1 MNLRAGRRRLPV
13 AVDLTPMID
22 VVFLLLIF
30 FMVSTTFN
38 VAASLKLDLPE
49 SHTRQADQPRK
60 QLVISI
66 DEAGHVFVQREPV
79 EDRDLKRRILNVTK
93 GAKRFPVVLRADAN
107 ARHKRVVFVMDVL
120 QQLGLN
126 RVGIATV
133 PTEQE

>member
-1 MNLRAGRRRLPV
+1 MNLRGTRRRLPV

-38 VAASLKLDLPE
+38 VAASLKLDLPR
-49 SHTRQADQPRK
+49 SHTRAAEQPPK

-66 DEAGHVFVQREPV
+66 DARGRLFVQREPV
-79 EDRDLKRRILNVTK
+79 ADQDLKRRILNVTRGSK
-93 GAKRFPVVLRADAN
+93 SLPVVLRADAD

-120 QQLGLN
+120 QQLGLT